1 MTLLVRRPS
10 PYDELFS
17 LRQAVD
23 RLFDNDFSVPFVRS
37 AGNGSRFGSM
47 PLDVHTDAES
57 LTIEASLPGIS
68 LEDVEITVEGGTVTL
83 SSTSRAERTEE
94 AGSYLVR
101 EIRRGAVTRSIAL
114 PEGLEPDKASAT
126 FENGLLRL
134 RIPRAEQVKPQRIK
148 ISPLSDGQPV
158 PVAAAA
164 SDAPANTPA
173 EG

>member
-10 PYDELFS
+10 PYDELYS

-23 RLFDNDFSVPFVRS
+23 RLFDNDFTRPFVRL
-37 AGNGSRFGSM
+37 AGNGSALGFM
-47 PLDVHTDAES
+47 PLDVRADAES
-57 LTIEASLPGIS
+57 LTIEASLPGIRP
-68 LEDVEITVEGGTVTL
+68 EDVEITVEGGTVTL

-94 AGSYLVR
+94 EGSYLVR

-126 FENGLLRL
+126 IENGMLRL
-134 RIPRAEQVKPQRIK
+134 CIPRAEQVKPQRIK
-148 ISPLSDGQPV
+148 ISPLSEAQPV
-158 PVAAAA
+158 PAA
-164 SDAPANTPA
+164 DTPANTRA